1 MSNACKVL
9 VSIHDRT
16 SGYTNLLVY
25 DTMDAAKRDFEAQLE
40 RFREKDR
47 EDFKL
52 CYYGMFDTEHG
63 VIITPSD
70 DGSEQYATYAYTH
83 LLYGDIPEFARTPV
97 KTIDKGVE
105 KEYLC
110 PVDYNG

>member
-1 MSNACKVL
+1 MSHSCKVL
-9 VSIHDRT
+9 VSIHDKT

-25 DTMDAAKRDFEAQLE
+25 DTMDAAKRDFDAQLE

-52 CYYGMFDTEHG
+52 CYYGMFDTETG

-70 DGSEQYATYAYTH
+70 DGSEQYATYPYSF
-83 LLYGDIPEFARTPV
+83 LLYGDIPEFARSPV
-97 KTIDKGVE
+97 KVIDKGFE
-105 KEYLC
+105 KECLS
-110 PVDYNG
+110 PVDFNG